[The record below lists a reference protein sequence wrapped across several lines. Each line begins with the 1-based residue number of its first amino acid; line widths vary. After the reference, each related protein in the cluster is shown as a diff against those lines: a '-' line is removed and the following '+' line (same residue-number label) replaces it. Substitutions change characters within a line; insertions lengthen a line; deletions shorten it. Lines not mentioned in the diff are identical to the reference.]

1 MDKLYQDHR
10 FLINC
15 IIIGA
20 LFVSVA
26 EVYFRMKRKKDD
38 LKLSEE
44 SDLTFP
50 PPPAPVLSEDE
61 DSEEFRN
68 QALAMITEMVRT
80 TSLAEVTALYWEIE
94 RLEDDYRG
102 RVPDQILK
110 LYVNWLY
117 HVQGQGQDR
126 ISGLSA
132 PKATPAL

>member
-1 MDKLYQDHR
+1 MDKFYQDHH

-15 IIIGA
+15 AIVGA
-20 LFVSVA
+20 FIVSIA
-26 EVYFRMKRKKDD
+26 EVYVRIKRKKQD
-38 LKLSEE
+38 LKLTEE

-102 RVPDQILK
+102 RVPDGILK

-117 HVQGQGQDR
+117 HVQAQEQDR
-126 ISGLSA
+126 ISVLSA
-132 PKATPAL
+132 PKATPAF